1 MVCLLLFRLHG
12 RIKSVLAVRNFG
24 MTLERDL
31 SFDLFMAGA
40 VSDATEALTGFEW
53 TFVASLLFVGR
64 RLIHGTL
71 YLLRMRD

>member
-1 MVCLLLFRLHG
+1 
-12 RIKSVLAVRNFG
+12 